1 MSVVYV
7 CSVPFPARLGSSSNC
22 ITVDTEVMFSRDGAL
37 SATVRG
43 GPLREN
49 LERLRELTHLTLHCA
64 G

>member
-22 ITVDTEVMFSRDGAL
+22 ITIDAEVVFSQDGTL
-37 SATVRG
+37 LATVRG
-43 GPLREN
+43 GPLCKN